1 LAQRNH
7 HLLHAALARARG
19 YLVRSELRRARED
32 FEEIVKEID
41 GGLTHLRWTETGGSC
56 LQPGSSAGKPSDP
69 GLDVGA
75 RPERPAAPSSQERDR
90 RVLPGKTEAERDDL
104 PGSPFGGDGERQQGR
119 SSAGNRDGGV
129 MESTGESSTIWSSVE
144 LDTCCGHSDNGKG
157 CRGHGGIPEEPNE
170 KPLSLSPQQ
179 HRLAQEVPRSPQ
191 ALRLHRNTLTMELL
205 WLQQAIDSRK
215 KVRWRRRRWPVCM
228 SGQA

>member
-1 LAQRNH
+1 MDRSRWETVITPFQ
-7 HLLHAALARARG
+7 ARARG

-41 GGLTHLRWTETGGSC
+41 GGLTHLRWTETVISVPHFTDAGGSC

-144 LDTCCGHSDNGKG
+144 LDTCCGHSDNG
-157 CRGHGGIPEEPNE
+157 
-170 KPLSLSPQQ
+170 PQQ

-215 KVRWRRRRWPVCM
+215 KYLSLKDSLSV
-228 SGQA
+228 S